1 MRADADS
8 RLTAAR
14 QEPRGGAWVPN
25 SQIEM
30 VVKGDV
36 DGREGWLVCGRIEPG
51 PGRAENRK
59 VGLYVVVRQGD
70 VIARGDSRE
79 DFGRWAFEV
88 RPDDGQLTLGPAIA
102 SAVAIVEKE
111 DPTGLETLTWVQRV
125 TVVETRGEPQNPP
138 FPPSELTVTKEGEVA
153 DDRAVS
159 SSLGILEQPRGPGG
173 FQWEQELEIRKV
185 VDVPQ

>member
-14 QEPRGGAWVPN
+14 QEPTGGCVVPN

-30 VVKGDV
+30 VVKNV
-36 DGREGWLVCGRIEPG
+36 VNGRVVWQVCGRIERG
-51 PGRAENRK
+51 SGRAVARK
-59 VGLYVVVRQGD
+59 VGLYIVVRQGD

-79 DFGRWAFEV
+79 DFGRWV
-88 RPDDGQLTLGPAIA
+88 VQVTPDDGQLKFGPAIA

-125 TVVETRGEPQNPP
+125 KVVESRGEPQDLP

-159 SSLGILEQPRGPGG
+159 SSLAILEEPRGPGG

-185 VDVPQ
+185 VDLPE

>member
-14 QEPRGGAWVPN
+14 QEPTGGCVVPN

-30 VVKGDV
+30 VVKGDQ
-36 DGREGWLVCGRIEPG
+36 DDEGWFVCGRIEPG
-51 PGRAENRK
+51 SGRAEARK

-79 DFGRWAFEV
+79 DFGRWRFKV
-88 RPDDGQLTLGPAIA
+88 IPDDNGQLMEGPAIA

-125 TVVETRGEPQNPP
+125 KVVETRGAPQDLPL
-138 FPPSELTVTKEGEVA
+138 PPSELTVTTKGEVA

-159 SSLGILEQPRGPGG
+159 SSLAILEEPRGPG

-185 VDVPQ
+185 VDLPE